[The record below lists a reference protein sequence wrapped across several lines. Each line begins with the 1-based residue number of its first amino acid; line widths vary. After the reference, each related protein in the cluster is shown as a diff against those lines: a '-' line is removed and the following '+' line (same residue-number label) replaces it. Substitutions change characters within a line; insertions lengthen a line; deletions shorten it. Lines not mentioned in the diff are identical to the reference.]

1 MTQEWREAMRQA
13 RAQADFTKIRR
24 SVIGVRTMSGR
35 WTYMVVVAGSR
46 MERLLREIQGPK

>member
-46 MERLLREIQGPK
+46 MERRLREIQGPK